1 MKGFLIKIIDPK
13 KVLKSFRLK
22 EFKYTLYVIRKNNL
36 SIVGLFGLTSLFIIA
51 LIAPYIVPYPEDALG
66 ATHPERVFLPP
77 SFEHPFGTDDLGRD
91 IFSRVLYGTRIE
103 LVIGLIV
110 ISLSL
115 IIGLPLGIISGYFGG
130 FVGEFIMRITDMF
143 LSFPPLL
150 LALAISVS
158 LGPSLTNAMIAI
170 AIAWWPWYSRLA
182 YEQTISI
189 REKQFIEAAKATGI
203 SEFRILFY
211 HILPNCLTPL
221 IVQASMDLGSVIL
234 TAASLS
240 FLGLGA
246 QPPQPEWGLMCNI
259 GRIYFLTNWW
269 VATFPGL
276 AIVISV
282 LILNLLGDGLRDILD
297 PKSRRFWRR

>member
-1 MKGFLIKIIDPK
+1 MKKSLIKIIN
-13 KVLKSFRLK
+13 LK
-22 EFKYTLYVIRKNNL
+22 EFFKGPRVREFEYTFYVIRKNSL
-36 SIVGLFGLTSLFIIA
+36 SMLGLFGLTLLFIIA
-51 LIAPYIVPYPEDALG
+51 LIAPYIAPYPEDALG
-66 ATHPERVFLPP
+66 VTHPEKVFLPP
-77 SFEHPFGTDDLGRD
+77 SLEHPFGTDDLGRD

-103 LVIGLIV
+103 LTIGLIV
-110 ISLSL
+110 IFLSL
-115 IIGLPLGIISGYFGG
+115 IIGLPLGVISGYFGG
-130 FVGEFIMRITDMF
+130 FIGEFIMRITDMF

-189 REKQFIEAAKATGI
+189 REKQFIEAAKAAGI

-259 GRIYFLTNWW
+259 GRIYFLTSWW
-269 VATFPGL
+269 IATFPGL
-276 AIVISV
+276 AIVVTV
-282 LILNLLGDGLRDILD
+282 LILNLLGDGLRDVLD
-297 PKSRRFWRR
+297 PRSRRFWRR

>member
-1 MKGFLIKIIDPK
+1 MKEFLIKIINPK
-13 KVLKSFRLK
+13 EFFKGPRLR
-22 EFKYTLYVIRKNNL
+22 EFKYTFYVIRKNSL
-36 SIVGLFGLTSLFIIA
+36 SMLGLFGLTSLFIIA

-66 ATHPERVFLPP
+66 ATHPEKVFLPP
-77 SFEHPFGTDDLGRD
+77 SLEHLFGTDDLGRD

-103 LVIGLIV
+103 LTIGLIV
-110 ISLSL
+110 IFLSL
-115 IIGLPLGIISGYFGG
+115 IIGLPLGVISGYFGG
-130 FVGEFIMRITDMF
+130 FIGEFIMRITDMF

-259 GRIYFLTNWW
+259 GRIYFLTSWW

-276 AIVISV
+276 AIVVAV
-282 LILNLLGDGLRDILD
+282 LILNLLGDGLRDVLD